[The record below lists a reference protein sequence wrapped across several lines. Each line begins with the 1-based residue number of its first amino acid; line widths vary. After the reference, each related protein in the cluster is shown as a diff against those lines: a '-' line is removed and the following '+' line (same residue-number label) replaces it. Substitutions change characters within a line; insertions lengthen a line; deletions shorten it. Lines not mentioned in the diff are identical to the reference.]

1 MLAANRLDA
10 ELGRSR
16 REVTVYH
23 PKDSLA
29 WLLPFLQV
37 SQTVRYKEL
46 SANERQSNHWMEY
59 SHAYLRI
66 VF

>member
-1 MLAANRLDA
+1 MPAANHLDA

-16 REVTVYH
+16 REVAVYH

-29 WLLPFLQV
+29 WFLPFLQV
-37 SQTVRYKEL
+37 LQTVRYKKL
-46 SANERQSNHWMEY
+46 SANERQTKHWMEH